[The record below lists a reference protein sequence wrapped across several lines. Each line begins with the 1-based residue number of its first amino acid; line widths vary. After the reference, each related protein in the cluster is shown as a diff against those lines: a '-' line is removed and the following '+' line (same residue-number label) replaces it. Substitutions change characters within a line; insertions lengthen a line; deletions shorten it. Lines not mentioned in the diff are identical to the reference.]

1 MDEAERLS
9 RLVGHVYDATLDP
22 ELWPDALTQTAQF
35 VRGSAAGL
43 FWKDVC
49 SKNGGHVVTVGLEP
63 RYTELYFEK
72 YVKIDPISTG
82 QVLAAIEEPV
92 ATGDVIPYD
101 EFLKT
106 RMYREWARPQ
116 QLVDCVTAVLDKS
129 ATSAAMLGV
138 FRHERDGVADAEMR
152 RHMRLVVPHIR
163 RAVLVARTID
173 LKSAEAASFAD
184 TLDGISAATFLV
196 GATGH
201 IVQLNAAARVLL
213 EHADVLRAGSGRL
226 IARDREAD
234 KALTEVLAAADRG
247 DAAMATTSVTL
258 TLAAAGG
265 ARYVAHVLPLT
276 SGARRRVG
284 NTYSAVAALFVHAA
298 APSTL
303 SCPEAIVKA
312 YKLTPAELRV
322 LLAIVEVGGIPAA
335 ALVLGVGAETV
346 RTHLRHIYE
355 KTGASRQLDLAK
367 IVGRFSNPLLR

>member
-9 RLVGHVYDATLDP
+9 RLIGHVYDATLDP

-35 VRGSAAGL
+35 ARGSAAGL
-43 FWKDVC
+43 FWKDVS
-49 SKNGGHVVTVGLEP
+49 SKSGGHVVTVGLEP

-72 YVKIDPISTG
+72 YVKIDPVSTG
-82 QVLAAIEEPV
+82 QFLAAIEEPV

-116 QLVDCVTAVLDKS
+116 QLVDCVTAVLEKT
-129 ATSAAMLGV
+129 ATSAAMLGI
-138 FRHERDGVADAEMR
+138 FRHERDGIADADMR
-152 RHMRLVVPHIR
+152 RRMRLIVPHIR

-173 LKSAEAASFAD
+173 LKNAEAASFAD
-184 TLDGISAATFLV
+184 TLDGISAAMFLV
-196 GATGH
+196 DAAGR
-201 IVQLNAAARVLL
+201 IVHVNAAARVLL
-213 EHADVLRAGSGRL
+213 DRADVLRAGASRL
-226 IARDREAD
+226 VARDREAD
-234 KALTEVLAAADRG
+234 QVLADVFAAADTG
-247 DAAMATTSVTL
+247 GAAIGVTL
-258 TLAAAGG
+258 TLAADGG

-284 NTYSAVAALFVHAA
+284 HSYSAVAALFVYAA

-303 SCPEAIVKA
+303 SCPEAIMKA

-335 ALVLGVGAETV
+335 AQVLGIGTETV
-346 RTHLRHIYE
+346 RTHLRHLYE
-355 KTGASRQLDLAK
+355 KTGLSRQLDLAK
-367 IVGRFSNPLLR
+367 IVGRFSNPLLS